1 MIRYAHRHI
10 MHWKDGA
17 FFDYGDATHIV
28 SYDQKN
34 DAYQIASGDEESFEE
49 FVAIN
54 WPCGADIRKV

>member
-1 MIRYAHRHI
+1 